1 MPAVQN
7 SCNAK
12 HPAGAETKEPSNYPE
27 AVYAI
32 QESRTKHG
40 MLHAFGR
47 DSRLD
52 EAHKVHRPRNCREMT
67 TAVCYAPIYRD

>member
-1 MPAVQN
+1 VPAAQN
-7 SCNAK
+7 LCNAK
-12 HPAGAETKEPSNYPE
+12 HPAGAEWQEPSNYPE

-32 QESRTKHG
+32 QESRTKQG

-52 EAHKVHRPRNCREMT
+52 EIHTVHRPQS
-67 TAVCYAPIYRD
+67 AVK

>member
-1 MPAVQN
+1 M
-7 SCNAK
+7 
-12 HPAGAETKEPSNYPE
+12 PSNYPE

-32 QESRTKHG
+32 QESRSKHG

-52 EAHKVHRPRNCREMT
+52 ETHRSTDTCLRNQFMT
-67 TAVCYAPIYRD
+67 